1 MPFSLI
7 KVNYKDYDE
16 WKDVFNKAA
25 DERKGASAK
34 GWRVFTTMGNRNE
47 AWILMEIDD
56 LAKFK
61 AFMESPE
68 LQEKMKESGITGPP
82 ERYILQHEFD
92 G

>member
-1 MPFSLI
+1 MPFSI
-7 KVNYKDYDE
+7 VKVIYEDYE
-16 WKDVFNKAA
+16 KWKNAFDQFAE
-25 DERKGASAK
+25 ERKKASAK

-56 LAKFK
+56 PPKFK

-68 LQEKMKESGITGPP
+68 LQERMKASGITGPA